1 MVAVYWEEEDF
12 PSAIGKDL
20 LPAELLVD
28 YPTSL
33 RAIRVKN
40 HNPVGWSM
48 NFHSSAILRERSCAA
63 AFTPNVSVA

>member
-33 RAIRVKN
+33 RAIGLKKSQPGRVVDEL
-40 HNPVGWSM
+40 P
-48 NFHSSAILRERSCAA
+48 I
-63 AFTPNVSVA
+63 